1 MNNHELKTRREFLR
15 TGLLG
20 GSLSWTLPAF
30 LSRTMQTLHAQA
42 DGALIQGVTGR
53 DGNILVV
60 LQLAGGNDGLN
71 TVIPMGND
79 EYRKARPTLGLTD
92 SSILRIDPATGL
104 HPSLSGL
111 ASAYQDGH
119 LAIVQGVGYPNPN
132 RSHFRSTEIWAT
144 AVDSDKSS
152 TTGWIG
158 RYFDNACSGCDASV
172 GIAAASQL
180 PQSFAAA
187 NPKGVL
193 YQGGGGTKK
202 KPSKKKGVVA
212 RDADSSMMAMDDE
225 EEGGEAGGSIGMLN
239 GPGNLGKM
247 SALDFL
253 ERTEMDAKVSQ
264 QEIAKAS
271 AKAKNSVPYPG
282 SRLGQNF
289 AMVSRLIAGGMPT
302 RIYYLSL
309 GGFDTHTQQAGAH
322 ERLLKEMGDAV
333 AAFLADL
340 KAQGNLGRVTLMTF
354 SEFGRR
360 VKENASGGTDHGA
373 AAPLFLAGGGVKAGL
388 LGQMPSLAP
397 KDLFDGDV
405 KYNTDFRS
413 VYATVLENHLGVKSE
428 PILKKSFPLIHAYG

>member
-1 MNNHELKTRREFLR
+1 MSDHELKTRREFLR

-30 LSRTMQTLHAQA
+30 LSRTMESLHAEA
-42 DGALIQGVTGR
+42 DGARIQGVTGR

-71 TVIPMGND
+71 TVIPIGND
-79 EYRKARPTLGLTD
+79 EYRKARPTLGLPD
-92 SSILRIDPATGL
+92 ASILRLDSQTGL

-111 ASAYQDGH
+111 ASSYQDGH

-152 TTGWIG
+152 NTGWIG

-172 GIAAASQL
+172 AIAMASQM
-180 PQSFAAA
+180 PQALTAST
-187 NPKGVL
+187 PKGVL

-202 KPSKKKGVVA
+202 KTSKKKGAVA
-212 RDADSSMMAMDDE
+212 GETDASMMTMEDDE
-225 EEGGEAGGSIGMLN
+225 DGGDAGGSIGMLN
-239 GPGNLGKM
+239 GPGHLGHL

-253 ERTEMDAKVSQ
+253 ERTEMDAEVSQ
-264 QEIAKAS
+264 QEIAQAS
-271 AKAKNSVPYPG
+271 SKAKNSVPYPG

-322 ERLLKEMGDAV
+322 ERLLKDMGDSV

-397 KDLFDGDV
+397 QDLWDGDV

-413 VYATVLENHLGVKSE
+413 VYATVLERHLGVKSE
-428 PILKKSFPLIHAYG
+428 PILRKSFPLIPAYG

>member
-1 MNNHELKTRREFLR
+1 M
-15 TGLLG
+15 
-20 GSLSWTLPAF
+20 
-30 LSRTMQTLHAQA
+30 
-42 DGALIQGVTGR
+42 
-53 DGNILVV
+53 
-60 LQLAGGNDGLN
+60 
-71 TVIPMGND
+71 
-79 EYRKARPTLGLTD
+79 
-92 SSILRIDPATGL
+92 
-104 HPSLSGL
+104 
-111 ASAYQDGH
+111 
-119 LAIVQGVGYPNPN
+119 
-132 RSHFRSTEIWAT
+132 
-144 AVDSDKSS
+144 
-152 TTGWIG
+152 
-158 RYFDNACSGCDASV
+158 
-172 GIAAASQL
+172 ASQL
-180 PQSFAAA
+180 PQSFTATT
-187 NPKGVL
+187 PKGVL
-193 YQGGGGTKK
+193 YQGGGGAKK
-202 KPSKKKGVVA
+202 KSSKKKGIAAV
-212 RDADSSMMAMDDE
+212 DADGSMMAMEEDE
-225 EEGGEAGGSIGMLN
+225 DGGEAGGSIGMLN
-239 GPGNLGKM
+239 GPGNLGQL

-322 ERLLKEMGDAV
+322 ERLLKDMGDSV

-373 AAPLFLAGGGVKAGL
+373 AAPLFLAGGGVKPGL

-397 KDLFDGDV
+397 QDLWDGDV

-413 VYATVLENHLGVKSE
+413 VYATILEKHLGVKSE
-428 PILKKSFPLIHAYG
+428 PILRKSFPLLPAYG

>member
-1 MNNHELKTRREFLR
+1 MKTHELKTRREFLR

-20 GSLSWTLPAF
+20 GSLSWTLPTF
-30 LSRTMQTLHAQA
+30 LSRTMESLHAQA
-42 DGALIQGVTGR
+42 DGALVQGVTGR

-71 TVIPMGND
+71 TVIPIGND
-79 EYRKARPTLGLTD
+79 EYRKARPTLGVAEA
-92 SSILRIDPATGL
+92 SILKLDPATGL

-111 ASAYQDGH
+111 ASAYQEGN

-172 GIAAASQL
+172 GIAMASQL
-180 PQSFAAA
+180 PQSFAATT
-187 NPKGVL
+187 PKGVL
-193 YQGGGGTKK
+193 YQGGGGAKK
-202 KPSKKKGVVA
+202 KTSKKKGVA
-212 RDADSSMMAMDDE
+212 DADGPMMTMEDDE
-225 EEGGEAGGSIGMLN
+225 DGGEAGGSIGMLN
-239 GPGNLGKM
+239 GPGNLGHL

-264 QEIAKAS
+264 QEISKAS
-271 AKAKNSVPYPG
+271 AKAKNAVPYPG

-373 AAPLFLAGGGVKAGL
+373 AAPLFLAGG
-388 LGQMPSLAP
+388 
-397 KDLFDGDV
+397 
-405 KYNTDFRS
+405 
-413 VYATVLENHLGVKSE
+413 
-428 PILKKSFPLIHAYG
+428 

>member
-1 MNNHELKTRREFLR
+1 MSDHDLKTRREFLR

-30 LSRTMQTLHAQA
+30 LSRTMDSLHAQA

-53 DGNILVV
+53 DSNILVV

-71 TVIPMGND
+71 TVIPLGND
-79 EYRKARPTLGLTD
+79 EYRKARPNLGIPE
-92 SSILRIDPATGL
+92 SSILKIDPATGL

-158 RYFDNACSGCDASV
+158 RYFDNACSGCDASI
-172 GIAAASQL
+172 GIAMASQL
-180 PQSFAAA
+180 PQAFAAT

-193 YQGGGGTKK
+193 YQGGGGGKK
-202 KPSKKKGVVA
+202 KSSKKKGSSLSDSDSPMMSMEED
-212 RDADSSMMAMDDE
+212 DA
-225 EEGGEAGGSIGMLN
+225 GEAGGSIGALN
-239 GPGNLGKM
+239 GPGNLGKL

-253 ERTEMDAKVSQ
+253 ERTEMDAMVSQ
-264 QEIAKAS
+264 QEISSAS
-271 AKAKNSVPYPG
+271 AKAKNAVPFPS

-333 AAFLADL
+333 SAFLADL

-388 LGQMPSLAP
+388 LGQMPSLAS

-413 VYATVLENHLGVKSE
+413 VYATVLEKHLGVKSE
-428 PILKKSFPLIHAYG
+428 PILKKSFPLIPVYA

>member
-1 MNNHELKTRREFLR
+1 MDELKTRREFLR

-20 GSLSWTLPAF
+20 GSLCWTMPAF
-30 LSRTMQTLHAQA
+30 LSRTMQSLHAEA
-42 DGALIQGVTGR
+42 DGALVQGVTGR

-79 EYRKARPTLGLTD
+79 EYRKSRPTIGVPEA
-92 SSILRIDPATGL
+92 SILKLDPQTGL

-111 ASAYQDGH
+111 ASAYQEGH
-119 LAIVQGVGYPNPN
+119 LAVVQGVGYPNPN

-144 AVDSDKSS
+144 AVDSNKSS
-152 TTGWIG
+152 NTGWIG

-172 GIAAASQL
+172 GIAMASQM
-180 PQSFAAA
+180 PQALTASV
-187 NPKGVL
+187 PKGVL
-193 YQGGGGTKK
+193 YQGGGGGGKK
-202 KPSKKKGVVA
+202 KNKKSGGAKA
-212 RDADSSMMAMDDE
+212 EADGSMMMEEDDDA
-225 EEGGEAGGSIGMLN
+225 GQAGGSIGMLN
-239 GPGNLGKM
+239 GPGNLGKL

-264 QEIAKAS
+264 QEIAQAS
-271 AKAKNSVPYPG
+271 GKAKNSVPYPG
-282 SRLGQNF
+282 TRLGQNF

-333 AAFLADL
+333 SAFLSDL
-340 KAQGNLGRVTLMTF
+340 KAQGNLGRVSLMTF

-373 AAPLFLAGGGVKAGL
+373 AAPMFLAGGGIKSGL

-397 KDLFDGDV
+397 QDLFDGDV

-413 VYATVLENHLGVKSE
+413 VYATVLEKHLGVKSAG
-428 PILKKSFPLIHAYG
+428 ILRTQFPLLAAYE

>member
-1 MNNHELKTRREFLR
+1 MKTHELKTRREFLR

-20 GSLSWTLPAF
+20 GSLSWTLPTF
-30 LSRTMQTLHAQA
+30 LSRTMESLHAQA
-42 DGALIQGVTGR
+42 DGALVQGVTGR

-71 TVIPMGND
+71 TVIPIGND
-79 EYRKARPTLGLTD
+79 EYRKARPTLGVAEA
-92 SSILRIDPATGL
+92 SILKLDPATGL

-111 ASAYQDGH
+111 ASAYQEGN

-172 GIAAASQL
+172 GIAMASQL
-180 PQSFAAA
+180 PQSFAATT
-187 NPKGVL
+187 PKGVL
-193 YQGGGGTKK
+193 YQGGGGAKK
-202 KPSKKKGVVA
+202 KTSKKKGVA
-212 RDADSSMMAMDDE
+212 DADGPMMTMEDDE
-225 EEGGEAGGSIGMLN
+225 DGGEAGGSIGMLN
-239 GPGNLGKM
+239 GPGNLGHL

-264 QEIAKAS
+264 QEISKAS
-271 AKAKNSVPYPG
+271 AKAKNAVPYPG

-340 KAQGNLGRVTLMTF
+340 
-354 SEFGRR
+354 
-360 VKENASGGTDHGA
+360 
-373 AAPLFLAGGGVKAGL
+373 
-388 LGQMPSLAP
+388 
-397 KDLFDGDV
+397 
-405 KYNTDFRS
+405 
-413 VYATVLENHLGVKSE
+413 
-428 PILKKSFPLIHAYG
+428 

>member
-1 MNNHELKTRREFLR
+1 MNIDELKTRREFLR

-20 GSLSWTLPAF
+20 GSLCWTMPAF
-30 LSRTMQTLHAQA
+30 LSRTMQSLHAEA

-71 TVIPMGND
+71 TVIPLGND
-79 EYRKARPTLGLTD
+79 EYRKSRPTIGVPEA
-92 SSILRIDPATGL
+92 SILKLDPQTGL

-111 ASAYQDGH
+111 ASAYQEGH
-119 LAIVQGVGYPNPN
+119 LAVVQGVGYPNPN

-144 AVDSDKSS
+144 AVDSNKSS
-152 TTGWIG
+152 NTGWIG

-172 GIAAASQL
+172 GIAMASQM
-180 PQSFAAA
+180 PQALTASV
-187 NPKGVL
+187 PKGVL
-193 YQGGGGTKK
+193 YQGGGGGGKK
-202 KPSKKKGVVA
+202 KNKKSGGAKA
-212 RDADSSMMAMDDE
+212 EADGSMMMEEDDDA
-225 EEGGEAGGSIGMLN
+225 GQAGGSIGMLN
-239 GPGNLGKM
+239 GPGNLGKL

-264 QEIAKAS
+264 QEIAQAS
-271 AKAKNSVPYPG
+271 SKAKNSVPYPG
-282 SRLGQNF
+282 TRLGQNF

-333 AAFLADL
+333 AAFLSDL
-340 KAQGNLGRVTLMTF
+340 KAQGNLGRVSLMTF

-373 AAPLFLAGGGVKAGL
+373 AAPMFLAGGGIKSGL
-388 LGQMPSLAP
+388 LGKMPSLAP
-397 KDLFDGDV
+397 QDLFDGDV

-413 VYATVLENHLGVKSE
+413 VYATVLEKHLGVKSAG
-428 PILKKSFPLIHAYG
+428 ILRTQFPLLGAYS

>member
-20 GSLSWTLPAF
+20 GSLCWTLPAF
-30 LSRTMQTLHAQA
+30 LSRTMESLHAQA

-53 DGNILVV
+53 NGNILVV

-71 TVIPMGND
+71 TVIPLGND

-92 SSILRIDPATGL
+92 SSILRIEPQTGL

-172 GIAAASQL
+172 GIATASQL

-187 NPKGVL
+187 TPKGVL

-202 KPSKKKGVVA
+202 KTSKKKGSNLSDS
-212 RDADSSMMAMDDE
+212 DASMMSMEEDDA
-225 EEGGEAGGSIGMLN
+225 GEAGGSIGMLN

-302 RIYYLSL
+302 RIY
-309 GGFDTHTQQAGAH
+309 
-322 ERLLKEMGDAV
+322 
-333 AAFLADL
+333 
-340 KAQGNLGRVTLMTF
+340 
-354 SEFGRR
+354 
-360 VKENASGGTDHGA
+360 
-373 AAPLFLAGGGVKAGL
+373 
-388 LGQMPSLAP
+388 
-397 KDLFDGDV
+397 
-405 KYNTDFRS
+405 
-413 VYATVLENHLGVKSE
+413 
-428 PILKKSFPLIHAYG
+428 

>member
-1 MNNHELKTRREFLR
+1 MSDHDLKTRREFLR

-30 LSRTMQTLHAQA
+30 LSRTMDSLHAQA
-42 DGALIQGVTGR
+42 DGSLIQGVTGR

-71 TVIPMGND
+71 TVIPLGND
-79 EYRKARPTLGLTD
+79 EYRKARPTLGMAD
-92 SSILRIDPATGL
+92 SVALQLDPKTGL
-104 HPSLSGL
+104 HPALSGL
-111 ASAYQDGH
+111 ASAFHEGN

-172 GIAAASQL
+172 GIAMASQM
-180 PQSFAAA
+180 PQAMNAAT
-187 NPKGVL
+187 PTGVL
-193 YQGGGGTKK
+193 YQGGSGGGNKMKGKK
-202 KPSKKKGVVA
+202 KSPTSDPA
-212 RDADSSMMAMDDE
+212 MMTMEDDDAA
-225 EEGGEAGGSIGMLN
+225 GEAGGSIGMLN
-239 GPGNLGKM
+239 GPGSLGKL

-264 QEIAKAS
+264 QEIAQAS

-282 SRLGQNF
+282 TRLGQNF

-302 RIYYLSL
+302 RIYYLSQ
-309 GGFDTHTQQAGAH
+309 GGFDTHTQQAPAH

-340 KAQGNLGRVTLMTF
+340 KAHGNLGRVSLMTF

-413 VYATVLENHLGVKSE
+413 VYATILEKHLGVKSE
-428 PILKKSFPLIHAYG
+428 PILKKSFSTIPVYA

>member
-1 MNNHELKTRREFLR
+1 MDELKTRREFLR

-20 GSLSWTLPAF
+20 GSLCWTMPAF
-30 LSRTMQTLHAQA
+30 LSRTMQSLHAEA
-42 DGALIQGVTGR
+42 DGALVQGVTGR

-79 EYRKARPTLGLTD
+79 EYRKSRPTIGVPEA
-92 SSILRIDPATGL
+92 SILKLDPQTGL

-111 ASAYQDGH
+111 ASAYQEGH
-119 LAIVQGVGYPNPN
+119 LAVVQGVGYPNPN

-144 AVDSDKSS
+144 AVDSNKSS
-152 TTGWIG
+152 NTGWIG

-172 GIAAASQL
+172 GIAMASQM
-180 PQSFAAA
+180 PQALTASV
-187 NPKGVL
+187 PKGVL
-193 YQGGGGTKK
+193 YQGGGGGGKK
-202 KPSKKKGVVA
+202 KNKKSGGAKA
-212 RDADSSMMAMDDE
+212 EADGSMMMEEDDDA
-225 EEGGEAGGSIGMLN
+225 GRAGGSIGMLN
-239 GPGNLGKM
+239 GPGNLGKL

-264 QEIAKAS
+264 QEIAQAS
-271 AKAKNSVPYPG
+271 GKAKNSVPYPG
-282 SRLGQNF
+282 TRLGQNF

-333 AAFLADL
+333 SAFLSDL
-340 KAQGNLGRVTLMTF
+340 KAQGNLGRVSLMTF

-373 AAPLFLAGGGVKAGL
+373 AAPMFLAGGGIKSGL

-397 KDLFDGDV
+397 QDLFDGDV

-413 VYATVLENHLGVKSE
+413 VYATVLEKHLGVKSAG
-428 PILKKSFPLIHAYG
+428 ILRTQFPLLGAYS

>member
-1 MNNHELKTRREFLR
+1 MNIDELKTRREFLR

-20 GSLSWTLPAF
+20 GSLCWTMPAF
-30 LSRTMQTLHAQA
+30 LSRTMQSLHAQA
-42 DGALIQGVTGR
+42 DGALVQGVTGR

-71 TVIPMGND
+71 TVIPVGND
-79 EYRKARPTLGLTD
+79 EYRKSRPTIGVPEA
-92 SSILRIDPATGL
+92 SILKLDPQTGL

-111 ASAYQDGH
+111 AAAYQEGH
-119 LAIVQGVGYPNPN
+119 LAVVQGVGYPNPN

-144 AVDSDKSS
+144 AVDSNKSS
-152 TTGWIG
+152 NTGWIG

-172 GIAAASQL
+172 GIAMASQM
-180 PQSFAAA
+180 PQALTASV
-187 NPKGVL
+187 PKGVL
-193 YQGGGGTKK
+193 YQGGGGGGKK
-202 KPSKKKGVVA
+202 KNKKSGGGQA
-212 RDADSSMMAMDDE
+212 QADGTMMMEEDDDA
-225 EEGGEAGGSIGMLN
+225 GQAGGSIGMLN
-239 GPGNLGKM
+239 GPGNLGKL

-264 QEIAKAS
+264 QEIAQAS
-271 AKAKNSVPYPG
+271 GKAKNSVPYPAT
-282 SRLGQNF
+282 RLGQNF

-333 AAFLADL
+333 AAFLSDL
-340 KAQGNLGRVTLMTF
+340 KAQGNLGRVSLMTF

-373 AAPLFLAGGGVKAGL
+373 AAPMFLAGGGIQSGL

-397 KDLFDGDV
+397 QDLFDGDV

-413 VYATVLENHLGVKSE
+413 VYATVLEKHLGVKSAG
-428 PILKKSFPLIHAYG
+428 ILRTQFPLLGAYS

>member
-1 MNNHELKTRREFLR
+1 MNKHELKTRREFLR

-111 ASAYQDGH
+111 ASAYHEGN

-172 GIAAASQL
+172 GIATASQL
-180 PQSFAAA
+180 PQSFAAVT
-187 NPKGVL
+187 PKGVL

-202 KPSKKKGVVA
+202 KTSKMKGSNLSDS
-212 RDADSSMMAMDDE
+212 DASMMTMEEDDA
-225 EEGGEAGGSIGMLN
+225 GEAGGSIGMLN

-264 QEIAKAS
+264 QEIANAS
-271 AKAKNSVPYPG
+271 SKAKNTLPFPN

-309 GGFDTHTQQAGAH
+309 GGFDTHTQQAPAH

-340 KAQGNLGRVTLMTF
+340 KAHGNLGRVSLMTF

-413 VYATVLENHLGVKSE
+413 VYATVLEKHLGVRST
-428 PILKKSFPLIHAYG
+428 PILKKDFPTINVYG

>member
-1 MNNHELKTRREFLR
+1 MNIDELKTRREFLR

-20 GSLSWTLPAF
+20 GSLCWTMPAF
-30 LSRTMQTLHAQA
+30 LSRTMQSLHAEA
-42 DGALIQGVTGR
+42 DGALVQGVTGR

-71 TVIPMGND
+71 TVIPLGND
-79 EYRKARPTLGLTD
+79 EYRKSRPTIGVPEA
-92 SSILRIDPATGL
+92 SILKLDPQTGL

-111 ASAYQDGH
+111 ASAYQEGH
-119 LAIVQGVGYPNPN
+119 LAVVQGVGYPNPN

-144 AVDSDKSS
+144 AVDSNKSS
-152 TTGWIG
+152 NTGWIG

-172 GIAAASQL
+172 GIAMASQM
-180 PQSFAAA
+180 PQALTASV
-187 NPKGVL
+187 PKGVL
-193 YQGGGGTKK
+193 YQGGGGGGKK
-202 KPSKKKGVVA
+202 KNKKSGGAKA
-212 RDADSSMMAMDDE
+212 QADGSMMIEEDDDA
-225 EEGGEAGGSIGMLN
+225 GQAGGSIGMLN
-239 GPGNLGKM
+239 GPGNLGKL

-264 QEIAKAS
+264 QEIAQAS
-271 AKAKNSVPYPG
+271 GKAKNSVPYPAT
-282 SRLGQNF
+282 RLGQNF

-333 AAFLADL
+333 AAFLSDL
-340 KAQGNLGRVTLMTF
+340 KAQGNLGRVSLMTF

-373 AAPLFLAGGGVKAGL
+373 AAPMFLAGGGIKSVL

-397 KDLFDGDV
+397 QDLFDGDV

-413 VYATVLENHLGVKSE
+413 VYATVLEKHLGVKSAG
-428 PILKKSFPLIHAYG
+428 ILRTQFPLLAAYE

>member
-1 MNNHELKTRREFLR
+1 MNIDALKTRREFLR

-30 LSRTMQTLHAQA
+30 LGRTMQTLHAEA

-71 TVIPMGND
+71 TVIPLGND
-79 EYRKARPTLGLTD
+79 EYRKARPNLGIPE
-92 SSILRIDPATGL
+92 SSILKIDPATGL

-158 RYFDNACSGCDASV
+158 RYFDNACSGCDASI
-172 GIAAASQL
+172 GIAMASQL
-180 PQSFAAA
+180 PQAFAAT

-193 YQGGGGTKK
+193 YQGGGGGKK
-202 KPSKKKGVVA
+202 KSSKKKGSSLSDSDSPMMSMEED
-212 RDADSSMMAMDDE
+212 DA
-225 EEGGEAGGSIGMLN
+225 GEAGGSIGALN
-239 GPGNLGKM
+239 GPGNLGKL

-253 ERTEMDAKVSQ
+253 ERTEMDAMVSQ
-264 QEIAKAS
+264 QEISSAS
-271 AKAKNSVPYPG
+271 AKAKNAVPFPS

-333 AAFLADL
+333 SAFLADL

-388 LGQMPSLAP
+388 LGQMPSLAS

-413 VYATVLENHLGVKSE
+413 VYATVLEKHLGVKSE
-428 PILKKSFPLIHAYG
+428 PILKKSFPLIPVYA

>member
-42 DGALIQGVTGR
+42 DGALIQGATGR

-187 NPKGVL
+187 TPKGVL

-202 KPSKKKGVVA
+202 KTSKKKGSNLSDS
-212 RDADSSMMAMDDE
+212 DASMMSMEEDDA
-225 EEGGEAGGSIGMLN
+225 GEAGGSIGMLN

-264 QEIAKAS
+264 QEIANAS
-271 AKAKNSVPYPG
+271 AKAKNLVPFPG

-289 AMVSRLIAGGMPT
+289 AMISRLIAGGMPT

-309 GGFDTHTQQAGAH
+309 GGFDTHTQQTDAH
-322 ERLLKEMGDAV
+322 ARLLKEMGDAV
-333 AAFLADL
+333 SAFLADL

-373 AAPLFLAGGGVKAGL
+373 AAPLFLAGGGVQAGL

-413 VYATVLENHLGVKSE
+413 VYATVLEKHLGVKSE
-428 PILKKSFPLIHAYG
+428 PILKKPFPLIRAYG

>member
-20 GSLSWTLPAF
+20 GSLCWTLPAF
-30 LSRTMQTLHAQA
+30 LSRTMESLHAQA

-71 TVIPMGND
+71 TVIPIGND

-92 SSILRIDPATGL
+92 SSILRIDPQTGL

-144 AVDSDKSS
+144 AVDSDQSS

-172 GIAAASQL
+172 GIAMASQL
-180 PQSFAAA
+180 PQSFAAST
-187 NPKGVL
+187 PKGVL
-193 YQGGGGTKK
+193 YQGSGGAKK
-202 KPSKKKGVVA
+202 KTSKKKGAAA
-212 RDADSSMMAMDDE
+212 RDSDSSMMAMDDE
-225 EEGGEAGGSIGMLN
+225 QEGGEAGGSIGMLD
-239 GPGNLGKM
+239 GPGNLGHL

-340 KAQGNLGRVTLMTF
+340 KAQGNLGRVSLMTF

-360 VKENASGGTDHGA
+360 VRENASGGTDHGA

-413 VYATVLENHLGVKSE
+413 VYATILEKHLGVKSE
-428 PILKKSFPLIHAYG
+428 PILKKPFPLIHAYG

>member
-1 MNNHELKTRREFLR
+1 
-15 TGLLG
+15 
-20 GSLSWTLPAF
+20 
-30 LSRTMQTLHAQA
+30 
-42 DGALIQGVTGR
+42 
-53 DGNILVV
+53 VV

-92 SSILRIDPATGL
+92 SSLLQIDPATGL

-111 ASAYQDGH
+111 ASAYKDGH

-172 GIAAASQL
+172 GIATASQL

-187 NPKGVL
+187 TPKGVL
-193 YQGGGGTKK
+193 YQGGGGAKK
-202 KPSKKKGVVA
+202 KTSKKKGSNLSDS
-212 RDADSSMMAMDDE
+212 DASMMTMEEDDA
-225 EEGGEAGGSIGMLN
+225 GEAGGSIGMLN

-264 QEIAKAS
+264 QEIANAS
-271 AKAKNSVPYPG
+271 SKAKNTLPFPN

-333 AAFLADL
+333 SAFLADL

-413 VYATVLENHLGVKSE
+413 VYATVLEKHLGVKST
-428 PILKKSFPLIHAYG
+428 PILKKDFPTINVYG

>member
-1 MNNHELKTRREFLR
+1 MDELKTRREFLR

-20 GSLSWTLPAF
+20 GSLCWTMPAF
-30 LSRTMQTLHAQA
+30 LSRTMQSLHAEA
-42 DGALIQGVTGR
+42 DGALVQGVTGR

-79 EYRKARPTLGLTD
+79 EYRKSRPTIGVPEA
-92 SSILRIDPATGL
+92 SILKLDPQTGL

-111 ASAYQDGH
+111 ASAYQEGH
-119 LAIVQGVGYPNPN
+119 LAVVQGVGYPNPN

-144 AVDSDKSS
+144 AVDSNKSS
-152 TTGWIG
+152 NTGWIG

-172 GIAAASQL
+172 GIAMASQM
-180 PQSFAAA
+180 PQALTASV
-187 NPKGVL
+187 PKGVL
-193 YQGGGGTKK
+193 YQGGGGGGKK
-202 KPSKKKGVVA
+202 KNKKSGGAKA
-212 RDADSSMMAMDDE
+212 EADGSMMMEEDDDA
-225 EEGGEAGGSIGMLN
+225 GQAGGSIGMLN
-239 GPGNLGKM
+239 GPGNLGKL

-264 QEIAKAS
+264 QEIAQAS
-271 AKAKNSVPYPG
+271 GKAKNSVPYPG
-282 SRLGQNF
+282 TRLGQNF

-333 AAFLADL
+333 AAFLSDL
-340 KAQGNLGRVTLMTF
+340 KAQGNLGRVSLMTF

-373 AAPLFLAGGGVKAGL
+373 AAPMFLAGGGIKSGL

-397 KDLFDGDV
+397 QDLFDGDV
-405 KYNTDFRS
+405 RYNTDFRS
-413 VYATVLENHLGVKSE
+413 VYATVLEKHLGVKSAG
-428 PILKKSFPLIHAYG
+428 ILRTQFPLLGAYS

>member
-71 TVIPMGND
+71 TVIPIGND

-152 TTGWIG
+152 STGWIG

-172 GIAAASQL
+172 GIATASQL

-187 NPKGVL
+187 TPKGVL

-202 KPSKKKGVVA
+202 KTSKKKSSNLS
-212 RDADSSMMAMDDE
+212 DSDPSMMSMEEDDA
-225 EEGGEAGGSIGMLN
+225 GEAGGSIGMLN

-264 QEIAKAS
+264 QEIANAS
-271 AKAKNSVPYPG
+271 AKAKNSVPFPS

-289 AMVSRLIAGGMPT
+289 AMISRLIAGGMPT

-309 GGFDTHTQQAGAH
+309 GGFDTHTQQTDAH
-322 ERLLKEMGDAV
+322 ARLLKEMGDAV
-333 AAFLADL
+333 SAFLADL
-340 KAQGNLGRVTLMTF
+340 KAQGNIGRVSLMTF

-413 VYATVLENHLGVKSE
+413 VYATVLEKHLGVKSA
-428 PILKKSFPLIHAYG
+428 PILKRDFPTIQAYG

>member
-1 MNNHELKTRREFLR
+1 MNIDALKTRREFLR

-30 LSRTMQTLHAQA
+30 LSHTMQTLHAQA

-71 TVIPMGND
+71 TVIPLGND
-79 EYRKARPTLGLTD
+79 EYRKARPNLGIPE
-92 SSILRIDPATGL
+92 SSILKIDPATGL

-158 RYFDNACSGCDASV
+158 RYFDNACSGCDASI
-172 GIAAASQL
+172 GIAMASQL
-180 PQSFAAA
+180 PQAFAAT

-193 YQGGGGTKK
+193 YQGGGGGKK
-202 KPSKKKGVVA
+202 KSSKKKGSSLS
-212 RDADSSMMAMDDE
+212 DSDSSMMSMEEDDA
-225 EEGGEAGGSIGMLN
+225 GEAGGSIGALN
-239 GPGNLGKM
+239 GPGNLGKL

-253 ERTEMDAKVSQ
+253 ERTEMDAMVSQ
-264 QEIAKAS
+264 QEISSAS
-271 AKAKNSVPYPG
+271 AKSKNAVPFPS

-333 AAFLADL
+333 SAFLADL
-340 KAQGNLGRVTLMTF
+340 KAQGNMGRVTLMTF

-388 LGQMPSLAP
+388 LGQMPSLAS

-413 VYATVLENHLGVKSE
+413 VYATVLEKHLGVKSE
-428 PILKKSFPLIHAYG
+428 PILKKLFPLIAAYG

>member
-1 MNNHELKTRREFLR
+1 MNDYELKTRREFLR

-20 GSLSWTLPAF
+20 GSLCWTLPAF
-30 LSRTMQTLHAQA
+30 LSRTMDSLHAQA
-42 DGALIQGVTGR
+42 DGALVQGVTGR

-71 TVIPMGND
+71 TVIPIGND
-79 EYRKARPTLGLTD
+79 EYRKARPTLGLPD
-92 SSILRIDPATGL
+92 PSILRIDPQTGL

-144 AVDSDKSS
+144 GVDSDKSS

-172 GIAAASQL
+172 GIAMASQL
-180 PQSFAAA
+180 PQSFTA
-187 NPKGVL
+187 NTPKGVL
-193 YQGGGGTKK
+193 FQGGGGAKK
-202 KPSKKKGVVA
+202 KTSKKKGVGAV
-212 RDADSSMMAMDDE
+212 DADGSMMAMEDDDDS
-225 EEGGEAGGSIGMLN
+225 GEAGGSIGMLN
-239 GPGNLGKM
+239 GPGNLGHL

-322 ERLLKEMGDAV
+322 ERLLKDMGDSV

-340 KAQGNLGRVTLMTF
+340 KAQGNLGRVSLMTF

-397 KDLFDGDV
+397 QDLWDGDV

-413 VYATVLENHLGVKSE
+413 VYATILEKHLGVKSE
-428 PILKKSFPLIHAYG
+428 PILRKSFPLLPAYG